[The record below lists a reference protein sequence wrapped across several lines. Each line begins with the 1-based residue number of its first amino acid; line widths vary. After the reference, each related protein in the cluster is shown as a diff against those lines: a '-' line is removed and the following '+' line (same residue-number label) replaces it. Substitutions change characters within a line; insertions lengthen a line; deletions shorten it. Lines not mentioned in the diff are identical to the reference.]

1 MLKLDQVRC
10 EYDDVPVVSDVSF
23 HVNEGDICSL
33 LGPSGCGK
41 TTLLRAIAGF
51 VDVAAGSIEVDGKT
65 LSRAGQTLAPE
76 KRQVGMVFQDYALFP
91 HLTVAEN
98 VAFGISTQPP
108 KKRQARVSALLELV
122 HLSGT
127 EHRYPT
133 ELSGGQQQRVA
144 LARAL
149 APGPR
154 LLLMDEP
161 FSNLDAELRKRLSLE
176 VRDILKDYG
185 ITAVLVTHDQDEAFA
200 FSDHVGLLH
209 GGKLQQWDTPF
220 NLYHEPNNRL
230 VADFIGQGSF
240 IPGVMEKG
248 NLVETELGPLMG
260 NRAYPWPDQTRVD
273 VLLRP
278 DDITLCEEEGMGLK
292 ATVDSRVFAGS
303 ATLYTLS
310 LPTGSKVEA
319 MLPSHHDFLPGE
331 ELQIQAEVEHLI
343 AFRHGE
349 E

>member
-51 VDVAAGSIEVDGKT
+51 VDVAEGIIEVDGKT
-65 LSRAGQTLAPE
+65 LSHAGRTIAPE

-98 VAFGISTQPP
+98 VAFGISAQPP
-108 KKRQARVSALLELV
+108 KKRAARVAALLELV
-122 HLSGT
+122 HLNGT
-127 EHRYPT
+127 GDRYPT

-240 IPGVMEKG
+240 IPGVMEQG
-248 NLVETELGPLMG
+248 NLVETELGTLMG

-278 DDITLCEEEGMGLK
+278 DDIALCEEEGVGLP
-292 ATVDSRVFAGS
+292 ATVESRVFAGS

-331 ELQIQAEVEHLI
+331 ELHIQAEVEHLI